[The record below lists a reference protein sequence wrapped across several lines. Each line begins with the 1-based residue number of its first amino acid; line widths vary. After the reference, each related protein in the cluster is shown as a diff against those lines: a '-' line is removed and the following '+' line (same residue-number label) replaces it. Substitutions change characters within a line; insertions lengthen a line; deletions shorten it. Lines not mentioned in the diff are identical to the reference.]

1 VHFLIGLGLFLA
13 LLYWWLLG
21 HWFARVLVFLT
32 LAALAALSFLGDPA
46 ELVVAVVLAWLV
58 ASLPVYIRRNR
69 HRLPQWL
76 RP

>member
-21 HWFARVLVFLT
+21 HWFARILVFLV
-32 LAALAALSFLGDPA
+32 LAGLCALLLIDNPAAIAL
-46 ELVVAVVLAWLV
+46 AVVLAWLV
-58 ASLPVYIRRNR
+58 ASLPVYIHRNR